1 MNWSTTD
8 GRSWRITVG
17 DNQAT
22 VWLIDEV
29 VYGAAILWSDGSSTL
44 LEEFGCVKKAKK
56 ECLEE
61 IERINAVEEAR
72 AK

>member
-29 VYGAAILWSDGSSTL
+29 FYGAAILWSDGSSTL
-44 LEEFGCVKKAKK
+44 LEEFDCVKKAKK
-56 ECLEE
+56 ACLEL
-61 IERINAVEEAR
+61 IERTNQLENCR
-72 AK
+72 